1 MRSRAPAPAKVPS
14 SLIAATMRRSSQFM
28 GVVYHGARLA
38 CNIAAMGCKLPAWKQ
53 ELPRFILAANAR
65 ETIMLQLYF
74 YPMAC
79 SLASR
84 IALMEAGIEARYHLV
99 NIWDKKVIEDGGDF
113 RAVSPKGAVPVLV
126 KENGERLTES
136 AAVLQYIAD
145 LKPELGL
152 APPPGD
158 ADRYRL
164 QEWLSFVG
172 CEIHKAFLFPT
183 FWYKDDAA
191 KAAGRERIG
200 KSVSVAADHLAERVL
215 SRRRSLH
222 RRRRLSHLVAAAAQA
237 RRRRRRHLAVTGR
250 LSRTHARAPAV
261 EGRDRSR
268 DEFVEEDGGLDQ
280 STLAST
286 ASLRM
291 PLLW

>member
-1 MRSRAPAPAKVPS
+1 MEA
-14 SLIAATMRRSSQFM
+14 
-28 GVVYHGARLA
+28 GVD
-38 CNIAAMGCKLPAWKQ
+38 
-53 ELPRFILAANAR
+53 RFILAANAR

-164 QEWLSFVG
+164 QEWLSFIG

-200 KSVSVAADHLAERVL
+200 KSVSVAADHLAERSYLVGDRFTVADGYL
-215 SRRRSLH
+215 TWSLLLLRH
-222 RRRRLSHLVAAAAQA
+222 GGVDVATWPSLVDYLARMRARPQLKAAIDHETNLWKRMAA
-237 RRRRRRHLAVTGR
+237 
-250 LSRTHARAPAV
+250 
-261 EGRDRSR
+261 
-268 DEFVEEDGGLDQ
+268 
-280 STLAST
+280 
-286 ASLRM
+286 
-291 PLLW
+291 